1 VMAAGGLAVT
11 GSTGEDYAEPYRNA
25 IVLETDDPI
34 EIVTELM
41 LLKDRPGLV
50 ARMRKRGRVTA
61 KEYVWDK
68 VIDLLGLRIGFA
80 AARQAVTMP
89 LGMSVA
95 KRTSVRR
102 TGPIRA

>member
-1 VMAAGGLAVT
+1 
-11 GSTGEDYAEPYRNA
+11 
-25 IVLETDDPI
+25 VLETDDPI

-41 LLKDRPGLV
+41 LLKDRPRLV
-50 ARMRKRGRVTA
+50 ARMRKRGRATA

-89 LGMSVA
+89 VGLSA
-95 KRTSVRR
+95 PKRTTVGR
-102 TGPIRA
+102 TGAIRA